1 MTASKLIVSV
11 RCLSIDKIA
20 RFVSLAWLM
29 VDRKYV
35 FITFS
40 FEKLLSQLA
49 IRTLLKIYVVL
60 WLGSYFVFMR
70 VFQSPDSAGA
80 PDTIWRLPPS
90 DSVHMVL

>member
-11 RCLSIDKIA
+11 RCLSIDRIA

-35 FITFS
+35 FINFS

-49 IRTLLKIYVVL
+49 ILTHIVKNIRSAMVR
-60 WLGSYFVFMR
+60 FVFCIDEDFSIAR
-70 VFQSPDSAGA
+70 
-80 PDTIWRLPPS
+80 
-90 DSVHMVL
+90 